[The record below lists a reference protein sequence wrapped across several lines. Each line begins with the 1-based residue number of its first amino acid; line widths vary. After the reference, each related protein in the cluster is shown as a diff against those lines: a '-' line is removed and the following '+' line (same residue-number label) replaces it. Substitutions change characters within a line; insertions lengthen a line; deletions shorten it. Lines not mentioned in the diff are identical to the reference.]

1 MAIIPA
7 RGGSKRIPRKNIKDF
22 LGKPVIARSIET
34 ALKAGIFHEVMVST
48 EDREIAEISI
58 SYGAKVPFLRSEKNA
73 DDIAGTED
81 VVLEVLNKYEERN
94 IQFDIVCCIY
104 PTTPLMTIE
113 KLIESK
119 NKMLQ
124 ENYDTLFPVLR
135 YGHPI
140 QRALKI
146 NDNKLEMVWPEYE
159 QARTQDLEVYFHDA
173 GQYYWLDVKQ
183 FKLRKQIFSSNTG
196 FIELSQMEAQDIDNI
211 DDWKLAELKFKSK
224 EKIE

>member
-1 MAIIPA
+1 MGRPI
-7 RGGSKRIPRKNIKDF
+7 
-22 LGKPVIARSIET
+22 IARAIET
-34 ALKAGIFHEVMVST
+34 ALNAGIFDEVMVST
-48 EDREIAEISI
+48 EDKEIAEISLI
-58 SYGAKVPFLRSEKNA
+58 HGAKVPFFRSEKNA
-73 DDIAGTED
+73 DDTAGTED
-81 VVLEVLNKYEERN
+81 VMLEVLNRYEELN

-113 KLIESK
+113 KLVESK

-124 ENYDTLFPVLR
+124 GEYDTVFPVLR

-146 NDNKLEMVWPEYE
+146 NDDKLQMVWPQNE

-183 FKLRKQIFSSNTG
+183 FKLRKQILSSNTG
-196 FIELSQMEAQDIDNI
+196 FIELSLMEAQDIDNL
-211 DDWKLAELKFKSK
+211 DDWKLAELKFKSSR
-224 EKIE
+224 EIE